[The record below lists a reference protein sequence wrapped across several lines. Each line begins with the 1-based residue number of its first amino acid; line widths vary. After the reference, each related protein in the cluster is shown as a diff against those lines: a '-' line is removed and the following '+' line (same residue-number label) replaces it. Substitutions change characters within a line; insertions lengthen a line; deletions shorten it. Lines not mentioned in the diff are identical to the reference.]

1 MNIIAFYESQIA
13 TQDISIVLDE
23 FRILVLFKIDT
34 SNIKILK
41 YWKLQKRSPTL
52 TFITVAITKFHNWN
66 NISTFKLGSDQS
78 LSHVW
83 LFATHGRRQARVPC
97 PSPTHRAYSNS
108 YPLSQWCHPTISS
121 SVTPISSHLL
131 SFLASGSFPISQF
144 FASGGQSIGASIQH
158 QSFQWIFRT
167 DAL

>member
-1 MNIIAFYESQIA
+1 M
-13 TQDISIVLDE
+13 
-23 FRILVLFKIDT
+23 LFKIDT
-34 SNIKILK
+34 SNIKILR

-78 LSHVW
+78 LSHVR

-97 PSPTHRAYSNS
+97 LSPTHRAYSNS

-144 FASGGQSIGASIQH
+144 FASRGQNIGVSTSTSVLQMNTQDWSPLGRTGWISL
-158 QSFQWIFRT
+158 QSKG
-167 DAL
+167 LSKVL